1 MAIPAEFVSI
11 SSLKRF
17 ASQTLRPAF
26 RGKKRGFSAWF
37 RPGGAVPP
45 PRVLP
50 FATAKR
56 SGKREPACKPGSV
69 MPWSHEA
76 TIPLGVRLPAPSS
89 NLPGRIG
96 RASLL
101 PYLVLLQTGYAEH
114 AASPRHLVGSYP
126 TVSPLPPKGGGLL
139 SVALSEGHPS
149 WGLPSVLP
157 CGARTFLPESLRGGG
172 PADSRLSDMV
182 MTAAGCRH
190 LSRHRS
196 RHARH
201 TASRWINCSN
211 PPASWAFRGCPASPG
226 NRNARSRR

>member
-1 MAIPAEFVSI
+1 
-11 SSLKRF
+11 
-17 ASQTLRPAF
+17 
-26 RGKKRGFSAWF
+26 
-37 RPGGAVPP
+37 
-45 PRVLP
+45 
-50 FATAKR
+50 
-56 SGKREPACKPGSV
+56 

-172 PADSRLSDMV
+172 PSDSRLPDMV
-182 MTAAGCRH
+182 MTAAGCRQ
-190 LSRHRS
+190 LSRHRF

-201 TASRWINCSN
+201 AAPGLWIVPAHAPSFLGGRERDSRPHPGRQAERAWPIFAYLWKGSVKPMSTDPS